1 MPRVNISE
9 HVLQTYAR
17 TSIRKI
23 RSMTVSLRL
32 TNISLVRAGTIR
44 AIRAWALMCLKKR
57 YQWPNRDRALAL
69 VMNPE
74 KSSSQLAVSCKSNM
88 NFHSNFLFL
97 DLIVTPGP
105 GTYIAPSAFGIYVG
119 EKALIENE
127 ARRDNSVPR
136 TGKRRNHEK
145 VSLSLEFENIKKLYN
160 NNLMNLRKN
169 SKPGHS

>member
-1 MPRVNISE
+1 
-9 HVLQTYAR
+9 
-17 TSIRKI
+17 
-23 RSMTVSLRL
+23 
-32 TNISLVRAGTIR
+32 
-44 AIRAWALMCLKKR
+44 
-57 YQWPNRDRALAL
+57 
-69 VMNPE
+69 MNLE
-74 KSSSQLAVSCKSNM
+74 KSSSQQAVSCKSNKS
-88 NFHSNFLFL
+88 FRSNFLFF
-97 DLIVTPGP
+97 DIIVTPGP

-127 ARRDNSVPR
+127 ARRDSSVPR

>member
-1 MPRVNISE
+1 
-9 HVLQTYAR
+9 
-17 TSIRKI
+17 
-23 RSMTVSLRL
+23 
-32 TNISLVRAGTIR
+32 
-44 AIRAWALMCLKKR
+44 
-57 YQWPNRDRALAL
+57 
-69 VMNPE
+69 MNPE
-74 KSSSQLAVSCKSNM
+74 KSSSQQAVSCFKSNQ
-88 NFHSNFLFL
+88 NLSSNFLFL

-127 ARRDNSVPR
+127 ARRDSSIPR